1 MPLQLAHGGGP
12 ERAWE
17 RKLVS
22 YRRVKDPTEVVVIF
36 KTHLRDGADAGA
48 YRKTSRRM
56 HELVEQ
62 IPGFISIK
70 AYTGEDGEEIDLVRF
85 ANEDALK
92 VWKEQPEHL
101 EAQRRGR
108 EEFYDRYSV
117 QACKVVRDYEFRIDE
132 RPRGLDV
139 RRDGGKPQGLSSR

>member
-1 MPLQLAHGGGP
+1 
-12 ERAWE
+12 
-17 RKLVS
+17 
-22 YRRVKDPTEVVVIF
+22 
-36 KTHLRDGADAGA
+36 
-48 YRKTSRRM
+48 M
-56 HELVEQ
+56 HELVER

-108 EEFYDRYSV
+108 EEFYDRYSSRP
-117 QACKVVRDYEFRIDE
+117 ARWYATTSSESTNDPGASMFAGTGESRKVFHPAD
-132 RPRGLDV
+132 P
-139 RRDGGKPQGLSSR
+139 

>member
-1 MPLQLAHGGGP
+1 MPLQLAHGSGP

-62 IPGFISIK
+62 IPGFISIN
-70 AYTGEDGEEIDLVRF
+70 ADTGEDEDEIHLVRL

-108 EEFYDRYSV
+108 EE
-117 QACKVVRDYEFRIDE
+117 
-132 RPRGLDV
+132 
-139 RRDGGKPQGLSSR
+139 